1 MRKSRTIVLLTL
13 LSFTLAVG
21 FVARQAISQ
30 SNTQQPANQQPATQQ
45 PATQSPATQQ
55 PPVAQSGTAQP
66 GTAGTQEA
74 AERPMTEEAAAPEP
88 VDTTAAAIVPKAA
101 AGGGPGAA
109 PVSQSRLWEMLDWFN
124 RGGPFMWPILFCT
137 ILAVTFIIER
147 SFTLMRARTNAR
159 SLMSEILNAV
169 RREGVAAGERVCEQA
184 RGPIAAIVFSGLR
197 QASNGPEAVEKA
209 IETAGAVEMSFLERG
224 LIWLATISTLAPLLG
239 FLGTVSGLIHS
250 FDDIAAT
257 DKVSAN
263 LVAGKIAGALITTE
277 AGLLVAILASLFH
290 NFFLSQIDRFVI
302 EMEESSSELVNTI
315 DELR

>member
-1 MRKSRTIVLLTL
+1 
-13 LSFTLAVG
+13 
-21 FVARQAISQ
+21 
-30 SNTQQPANQQPATQQ
+30 
-45 PATQSPATQQ
+45 
-55 PPVAQSGTAQP
+55 
-66 GTAGTQEA
+66 
-74 AERPMTEEAAAPEP
+74 MTEEAAAPEP
-88 VDTTAAAIVPKAA
+88 VDTTAAAIVPKAG
-101 AGGGPGAA
+101 GGGPGAA
-109 PVSQSRLWEMLDWFN
+109 APVSHSKLWEMLDWFN

-137 ILAVTFIIER
+137 VLAVTFIIER
-147 SFTLMRARTNAR
+147 SFTLMRARTNTR
-159 SLMSEILNAV
+159 SLMSDILNAV

-197 QASNGPEAVEKA
+197 QANNGPEAVEKA

-239 FLGTVSGLIHS
+239 FLGTVSGLIRS